1 MKFDVYYKIKTKQGL
16 IRPGVQPH
24 PTEWAAIKSMMAVKA
39 NTDLIDRYREGDK
52 DAKAQL
58 PAICFVG
65 ECQKTRASKFM
76 RPTQA
81 VMLDVD
87 HVENPR
93 SAFEQIKA
101 DFMATDN
108 GKDWW
113 FDNVLL
119 WAITPSGHGLRG
131 VIWAQAGIPSVT
143 IDRLFYDEHTLPC
156 QMAYLNEHLNLSKYG
171 DFDAPC
177 KDFARISFFFKPDEI
192 LFENA
197 QLITEFSKKPEGLI
211 VNYGLDRKEQPLFDA
226 SKGDASQGDAPAEKP
241 AQAVEE
247 DSDIPTF
254 TDEELAEIRTYDY
267 DGTPLLRIVD
277 KWVEVYGRPGKMKVH
292 NYYNDMIKNF
302 RNIMNNDPRVVFAL
316 LPRFGH
322 TEAECWDQCTS
333 ICRTNTLSKLP
344 KEFYFFLKD
353 NGFYKG
359 KQQQSSSI
367 AEYMLQ
373 DVTKEKITLPWLPPV
388 FRELLSTA
396 PDDFKLPLLDALLP
410 IMGTLT
416 SCVGAKYYFGKDE
429 YHTTSFFSVIYAPAG
444 TGKGF
449 ISSYM
454 DLLFKKIKQ
463 RDYIQ
468 NARETIYL
476 NALNK
481 KGDNEKSP
489 DDPHTSLRIIYP
501 NNSESEFLGKQKD
514 NHGYHMFTFAAE
526 MDSWAKGVKAAGG
539 NKNDMLRVAWDNGDY
554 GQNFKS
560 SSTTKG
566 GCRLYWNVLV
576 TGTLP
581 QVQKYFDNVENG
593 LVTRTS
599 FCSID
604 NQEFA
609 DAPKWKKLTPKQLEV
624 VEKFVERCDR
634 RSYREPCNLFPE
646 DIDNISPKNFDD
658 EVEWRFTFLPR
669 KTVDMEWLRPTI
681 VTWLNKE
688 LKRAAKDFDKAR
700 DVFRRRVAVRGFR
713 LGLMCTMVWESPR
726 PTDLKKCCDFITWFM
741 DNDMDQMMKLWGKAY
756 NDVTKENPTL
766 KQKSIYNVLPDQF
779 EKNDV
784 MTQCMK
790 FAITSPVAQIIYNW
804 KKFGFIKKVGKV
816 YIKVKKDETSNE

>member
-1 MKFDVYYKIKTKQGL
+1 MKFDVYYAARTKTGE
-16 IRPGVQPH
+16 IRPGIKPH
-24 PTEWAAIKSMMAVKA
+24 PTEWNDIKKMMAAKA
-39 NTDLIDRYREGDK
+39 NTDLIRRFRNGDK

-58 PAICFVG
+58 PAVCFVG
-65 ECQKTRASKFM
+65 TCMKTRANKWM
-76 RPTQA
+76 QPTQA

-87 HVENPR
+87 HVADPR
-93 SAFEQIKA
+93 AAFEAIKG
-101 DFMATDN
+101 DFMATED
-108 GKDWW
+108 GKEWW
-113 FDNVLL
+113 FDNVLF
-119 WAITPSGHGLRG
+119 WGITPSGEGLRG
-131 VIWAQAGIPSVT
+131 VVWAQPDIEDFTDGHKT
-143 IDRLFYDEHTLPC
+143 YDYHWLPC
-156 QMAYLNEHLNLSKYG
+156 QMAYFNKAFNLSKYG

-177 KDFARISFFFKPDEI
+177 KDFARISFFFDPEEI

-197 QLITEFSKKPEGLI
+197 QLMTEYTKKPEGLI
-211 VNYGLDRKEQPLFDA
+211 VNYGLDRQEQPLFDGEEKA
-226 SKGDASQGDAPAEKP
+226 APEAVQTSQNGDDT
-241 AQAVEE
+241 
-247 DSDIPTF
+247 IPTF
-254 TDEELAEIRTYDY
+254 TEDELAEIQGYDY
-267 DGTPLLRIVD
+267 DGTPLLKIID
-277 KWVEVYGRPGKMKVH
+277 KWVEINGKPGKMKVH

-302 RNIMNNDPRVVFAL
+302 RNIMNNDPRIAFAL

-322 TEAECWDQCTS
+322 SAEECWSQCTS

-344 KEFYFFLKD
+344 KELYFFLKD

-359 KQQQSSSI
+359 KQTSGNL
-367 AEYMLQ
+367 AEYMMQ
-373 DVTKEKITLPWLPPV
+373 DIEKEKMVLPWLPPV

-396 PDDFKLPLLDALLP
+396 ADDFKMPLLDGLLP

-416 SCVGAKYYFGKDE
+416 SCVGAWYYYGNNE

-449 ISSYM
+449 IGFFK
-454 DLLFKKIKQ
+454 DLLLKKIKQ

-476 NALNK
+476 NAINK

-501 NNSESEFLGKQKD
+501 KNSESEFLGKQKD

-539 NKNDMLRVAWDNGDY
+539 NKDDMLRIAWDNGDY

-560 SSTTKG
+560 TTTTKG
-566 GCRLYWNVLV
+566 GANLYWNVLI

-581 QVQKYFDNVENG
+581 QVQKYFSNVENG

-609 DAPKWKKLTPKQLEV
+609 DAPVWKPLTQKQLEV
-624 VEKFVERCDR
+624 VNNFIERCDR

-646 DIDNISPKNFDD
+646 DIDGIPPKKFDE
-658 EVEWRFTFLPR
+658 EVDWKFTFLPR

-681 VTWLNKE
+681 QKWLKKE
-688 LKRAAKDFDKAR
+688 LKIAARDYDKAR

-713 LGLMCTMVWESPR
+713 LGLICTMVWENPR
-726 PTDLKKCCDFITWFM
+726 PSDLKKCCPFIEWYM
-741 DNDMDQMMKLWGKAY
+741 DQDMEQMMKLWGKAY
-756 NDVTKENPTL
+756 NEIAQDNPNL
-766 KQKSIYNVLPDQF
+766 KQKSLYNALPDEF
-779 EKNDV
+779 VVNDV

-790 FAITSPVAQIIYNW
+790 LGITSNVRQIIYNW
-804 KKFGFIKKVGKV
+804 KKFSFITKKGKI
-816 YIKVKKDETSNE
+816 YYKTKKNEILGER